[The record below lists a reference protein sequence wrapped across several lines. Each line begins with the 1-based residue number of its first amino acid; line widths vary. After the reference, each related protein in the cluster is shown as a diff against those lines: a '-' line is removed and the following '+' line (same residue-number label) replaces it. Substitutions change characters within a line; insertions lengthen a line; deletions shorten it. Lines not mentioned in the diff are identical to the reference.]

1 MNEPGSKEEYRSV
14 QAALMRAKEARTR
27 ADTELVKAKILKA
40 EAETEFLQAKTERIR
55 LQNGEYS
62 LSDSETRKYQDKIDR
77 LRSQTREIADS
88 YGFPSDDEDGKLD
101 ELETRAMRSSGKRLV
116 RRRLRRKA

>member
-40 EAETEFLQAKTERIR
+40 EAETEFLQAKTERIQR
-55 LQNGEYS
+55 FGREFLVERRIQWG
-62 LSDSETRKYQDKIDR
+62 TDR
-77 LRSQTREIADS
+77 
-88 YGFPSDDEDGKLD
+88 
-101 ELETRAMRSSGKRLV
+101 KRLV
-116 RRRLRRKA
+116 FA